1 MVCYLVVE
9 NICVGVIEIVNII
22 GEDTIDQC
30 FRVMGFTSG
39 SIEKGEEGIV
49 DERVNKITAAS
60 SGGIVKEVDVKVTH

>member
-1 MVCYLVVE
+1 MIVHDYK
-9 NICVGVIEIVNII
+9 VNI
-22 GEDTIDQC
+22 
-30 FRVMGFTSG
+30 FLSFTSG